1 MPPILKVSLA
11 TGTIVPRI
19 SIYPRSSCWPPVRFP
34 PDGAGPVNVL
44 PFPRS
49 LAGVGVFL
57 GLFMTQ
63 SAFRKAV
70 LQQRKH
76 WPVKFMVPL
85 AEAFNNTS
93 VCVLWSSVFF
103 VAVWNCLT
111 CVSSR
116 SMSFHG
122 LSLVLNVK
130 LRMPWCGI
138 IFSRTWAQNPPQAKS
153 FSILLLSTSFPSI
166 TIERQARGLLS
177 LKFVSTSSNHLKS
190 SNGRPD
196 TTRKYARIVSDHRG
210 PL

>member
-1 MPPILKVSLA
+1 
-11 TGTIVPRI
+11 
-19 SIYPRSSCWPPVRFP
+19 
-34 PDGAGPVNVL
+34 
-44 PFPRS
+44 
-49 LAGVGVFL
+49 
-57 GLFMTQ
+57 MTQ

-85 AEAFNNTS
+85 AEASNNTP
-93 VCVLWSSVFF
+93 VRVLWTTFFSV
-103 VAVWNCLT
+103 AARYCLI

-116 SMSFHG
+116 PMSFHG

-138 IFSRTWAQNPPQAKS
+138 IISRVLAQNPPQAKS

-177 LKFVSTSSNHLKS
+177 LNSCQRPRITARVPMDVRTPHASMLVSSAT
-190 SNGRPD
+190 
-196 TTRKYARIVSDHRG
+196 IG